1 MIKGG
6 IEILISAGE
15 TSGDRYG
22 AELASKIS
30 EYLEGDVVF
39 FGVGG
44 QAMTQA
50 GVRLI
55 ADLTGHSVVASLGF
69 ARHLVSIYSAYRK
82 LVQMIPQERPRLAIL
97 VDTPTFNLPLA
108 RRLKQ
113 FGVPVIY
120 FVSPQ
125 VWAWGK
131 GRLKKIQRYVSR
143 MIVIFPFEERFYQKA
158 GVPVEYF
165 GHPLVKRVRS
175 KLTRDE
181 FFRKHDMDPSV
192 PLISLLPGS
201 RREEVH
207 FVLPTLVAAAGAL
220 GESYQ
225 YVVSAAPNIGQDPIR
240 RVIESRRQSQGRR
253 LRMAILEEDLYD
265 ALCYSEAAAVCS
277 GTATLEAA
285 LLGTPFVMVYRI
297 AAWRWSLRKLFVEVP
312 YYCIVNLIAGQQ
324 VVKELMQDDFA
335 PESTAEEI
343 RRLIGQKEA
352 RERMKMEFRRVRE
365 ILDRGDAIESA
376 ARFIVQ
382 SLGSQ

>member
-1 MIKGG
+1 MIEGG
-6 IEILISAGE
+6 MEILISAGE

-30 EYLEGDVVF
+30 EHLEGDVVF

-44 QAMTQA
+44 QAMARA

-69 ARHLVSIYSAYRK
+69 TRHLVSIYSAYRK
-82 LVQMIPQERPRLAIL
+82 LVQMIRHERPRLAVL

-108 RRLKQ
+108 RRLKR
-113 FGVPVIY
+113 FGVLVIY

-131 GRLKKIQRYVSR
+131 RRLKKIQRYVSR
-143 MIVIFPFEERFYQKA
+143 MIVIFPFEQRFYQRA

-181 FFRKHDMDPSV
+181 FFRKYDMDPSV

-201 RREEVH
+201 RREEVS
-207 FVLPTLVAAAGAL
+207 FILPTLVDAAGAL

-225 YVVSAAPNIGQDPIR
+225 YVVSSAPNIGQDPIR
-240 RVIESRRQSQGRR
+240 RVIESRRQRQGRR

-297 AAWRWSLRKLFVEVP
+297 AAWRWSLRKFFVQVP

-352 RERMKMEFRRVRE
+352 SERMKIEFRRIRE

>member
-1 MIKGG
+1 M
-6 IEILISAGE
+6 A
-15 TSGDRYG
+15 R
-22 AELASKIS
+22 
-30 EYLEGDVVF
+30 
-39 FGVGG
+39 
-44 QAMTQA
+44 A

-69 ARHLVSIYSAYRK
+69 TRHLVSIYSAYRR
-82 LVQMIPQERPRLAIL
+82 LVQMIRHERPRLAVL

-125 VWAWGK
+125 IWAWGK

-143 MIVIFPFEERFYQKA
+143 MIVIFPFEQRFYQRA

-181 FFRKHDMDPSV
+181 FFRKYDMDPSV

-201 RREEVH
+201 RREEVS
-207 FVLPTLVAAAGAL
+207 FILPTLVDAAGAL

-225 YVVSAAPNIGQDPIR
+225 YVVSSAPNIGQDPIR
-240 RVIESRRQSQGRR
+240 RVIESRRQRQGRR

-297 AAWRWSLRKLFVEVP
+297 AAWRWSLRKFFVQVP

-352 RERMKMEFRRVRE
+352 SERMKIEFRRIRE

>member
-1 MIKGG
+1 MIEGG
-6 IEILISAGE
+6 MEILISAGE

-30 EYLEGDVVF
+30 EHLEGDVVF

-44 QAMTQA
+44 QAMARA

-69 ARHLVSIYSAYRK
+69 TRHLVSIYSAYRR
-82 LVQMIPQERPRLAIL
+82 LVQMIRHERPRLAVL

-108 RRLKQ
+108 RRLKR

-143 MIVIFPFEERFYQKA
+143 MIVIFPFEQRFYQRA

-181 FFRKHDMDPSV
+181 FFRKYDMDPSV

-201 RREEVH
+201 RREEVS
-207 FVLPTLVAAAGAL
+207 FILPTLVDAAGAL

-225 YVVSAAPNIGQDPIR
+225 YVVSSAPNIGQDPIR
-240 RVIESRRQSQGRR
+240 RVIESRRQRQGRR

-297 AAWRWSLRKLFVEVP
+297 AAWRWSLRKFFVQVP

-352 RERMKMEFRRVRE
+352 SERMKIEFRRIRE

>member
-1 MIKGG
+1 MIEGG
-6 IEILISAGE
+6 MEILISAGE
-15 TSGDRYG
+15 TSGDHYG
-22 AELASKIS
+22 AELASKIR
-30 EYLEGDVVF
+30 EHLGGKVVF

-44 QAMTQA
+44 QAMARA

-82 LVQMIPQERPRLAIL
+82 LGQMIARERPRLAVL

-108 RRLKQ
+108 RRLRHL
-113 FGVPVIY
+113 GVPVIY

-131 GRLKKIQRYVSR
+131 RRLEKIQRYVSI
-143 MIVIFPFEERFYQKA
+143 MIVIFPFEQRFYQTA

-181 FFRKHDMDPSV
+181 FFRKYDLDPSV

-201 RREEVH
+201 RREEVR
-207 FVLPTLVAAAGAL
+207 FVLPTLVDAASAL
-220 GESYQ
+220 GEAYQ
-225 YVVSAAPNIGQDPIR
+225 YVVSAAPNIGQAPIR
-240 RVIESRRQSQGRR
+240 SAIEAGQRRHGRR
-253 LRMAILEEDLYD
+253 LRIAILEEDLYD
-265 ALCYSEAAAVCS
+265 VLCYSDAAAVCS

-297 AAWRWSLRKLFVEVP
+297 ARWRWSLRKFFVEVP
-312 YYCIVNLIAGQQ
+312 YYCIVNLIAGQL
-324 VVKELMQDDFA
+324 VVKELMQGDFA
-335 PESTAEEI
+335 PESTAQEI
-343 RRLIGQKEA
+343 RRLIDQKEA
-352 RERMKMEFRRVRE
+352 GERMKIAFRKVRE

-382 SLGSQ
+382 SLGSR

>member
-1 MIKGG
+1 MIEGG
-6 IEILISAGE
+6 MEILISAGE

-30 EYLEGDVVF
+30 EHLEGDVVF

-44 QAMTQA
+44 QAMARA

-69 ARHLVSIYSAYRK
+69 TRHLVSIYSAYRK
-82 LVQMIPQERPRLAIL
+82 LVQMIRHERPRLAVL

-125 VWAWGK
+125 IWAWGK

-143 MIVIFPFEERFYQKA
+143 MIVIFPFEQRFYQRA

-181 FFRKHDMDPSV
+181 FFRKYDMDPSV

-201 RREEVH
+201 RREEVS
-207 FVLPTLVAAAGAL
+207 FILPTLVDAAGAL

-225 YVVSAAPNIGQDPIR
+225 YVVSSAPNIGQDPIR
-240 RVIESRRQSQGRR
+240 RVIESRRQRQGRR

-297 AAWRWSLRKLFVEVP
+297 AAWRWSLRKFFVQVP

-352 RERMKMEFRRVRE
+352 SERMKIEFRRIRE